1 MKNEKKYECTLR
13 TQDCYNPFFLYK
25 DDKQI
30 GVINTVNF
38 FKIENGEGMV
48 IASCKWFSIK
58 RFKSSGKAMYIC
70 SNNDF
75 KLVRLPYS
83 DVKRQNKLQFGKADA
98 FYMKSYNGEF
108 DLFLNIGNLE
118 NFGVTSSEPQEMYD
132 GSEVNVYDIVTFDVQ
147 GVSRRTSLDGHED
160 STFTACFTCNHK
172 NSLTEFGMLC
182 DEIASKLSTGISEMH
197 RYDITK
203 LIVSGEMDKIVELY
217 AAYKDK
223 LSENR

>member
-1 MKNEKKYECTLR
+1 MKNEKNHECTLR

-30 GVINTVNF
+30 GVIDAINF

-48 IASCKWFSIK
+48 IATCKWFSIK
-58 RFKSSGKAMYIC
+58 RFKSNKAMYIC

-75 KLVRLPYS
+75 ELVHLPYS

-108 DLFLNIGNLE
+108 NLFLNVDNLKDF
-118 NFGVTSSEPQEMYD
+118 NVTSAEPQEIYN
-132 GSEVNVYDIVTFDVQ
+132 GSEVNVHDIVTFDVQ
-147 GVSRRTSLDGHED
+147 GVSRRVSLDGHED
-160 STFTACFTCNHK
+160 STFTACFTCNYK
-172 NSLTEFGMLC
+172 NSLTDFGMLC
-182 DEIASKLSTGISEMH
+182 DKIASKLSTGISEMR
-197 RYDITK
+197 RYDIAK

-217 AAYKDK
+217 TAYKGK